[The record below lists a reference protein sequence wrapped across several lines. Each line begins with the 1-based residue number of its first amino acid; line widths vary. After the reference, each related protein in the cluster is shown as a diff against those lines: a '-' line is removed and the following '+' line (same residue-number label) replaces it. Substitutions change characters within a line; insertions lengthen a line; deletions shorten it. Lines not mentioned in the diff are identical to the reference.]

1 MSNSQYVQK
10 SVRSRV
16 SSSYPTRSI
25 RVHAFFQV
33 RKLCKLLEHHAL
45 WSPFSLI
52 SESVIS
58 ELDTLSKSLAH
69 IVSFS
74 CHDHFWNLEKLLSGV
89 VVVWFVD
96 IYLLVVSQ
104 VDRADTVRSVIRASP
119 SLPWRELIE
128 WLPHPCPH

>member
-1 MSNSQYVQK
+1 M
-10 SVRSRV
+10 
-16 SSSYPTRSI
+16 
-25 RVHAFFQV
+25 
-33 RKLCKLLEHHAL
+33 L

-52 SESVIS
+52 SESVING
-58 ELDTLSKSLAH
+58 LGTLSRSLAY
-69 IVSFS
+69 IVSFT
-74 CHDHFWNLEKLLSGV
+74 CDDHFCNLEKLLSGV

-104 VDRADTVRSVIRASP
+104 VDRADTVCSVSRASP

>member
-10 SVRSRV
+10 SVGSRV

-33 RKLCKLLEHHAL
+33 RKLNKLIEHHAL

-52 SESVIS
+52 SESVING
-58 ELDTLSKSLAH
+58 LGTLSRSLAY
-69 IVSFS
+69 IVSFT
-74 CHDHFWNLEKLLSGV
+74 CDDHFCNLEKLLSGV

-96 IYLLVVSQ
+96 IYLLVVS
-104 VDRADTVRSVIRASP
+104 
-119 SLPWRELIE
+119 
-128 WLPHPCPH
+128 